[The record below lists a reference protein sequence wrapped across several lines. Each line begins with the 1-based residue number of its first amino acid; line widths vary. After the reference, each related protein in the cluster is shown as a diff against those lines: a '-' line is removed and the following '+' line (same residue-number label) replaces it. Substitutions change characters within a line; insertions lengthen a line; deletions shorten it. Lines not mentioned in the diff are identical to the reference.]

1 MLTTRID
8 QPLDREQSLAAPPR
22 PPGALRIH
30 AERRGER
37 TVLTE
42 QYRSVPFHLSAP
54 SYRAGDGTAE
64 VIVQQV
70 GPGLFPDDD
79 LLTEITVGPG
89 ARLVVRGQSATK
101 LYPCPPDRPARV
113 TVRLRVAVGGWLAW
127 APGPLIPF
135 RDGALRQE
143 VTADL
148 ATGARLILADVTT
161 PGRVAMGERDA
172 YRWLDLRC
180 RVTVDNRIVFAD
192 RSWLDP
198 RSKPLTSPARSDSF
212 NCAGALYLFGV
223 GPLDPGAGERRPDL
237 WWQAGGSEA
246 MTMVRY
252 LGRTAQ
258 AIVTEQEAVMATAW
272 ATTDGS
278 CRRME

>member
-8 QPLDREQSLAAPPR
+8 RPLGREQSRAVAPHPS
-22 PPGALRIH
+22 GTLRIH

-42 QYRSVPFHLSAP
+42 QYWSVPFHLGTP

-79 LLTEITVGPG
+79 LLTEVTVGPG
-89 ARLVVRGQSATK
+89 ARLVMRGQSATK

-113 TVRLRVAVGGWLAW
+113 TVRLHVAPGGWLAW

-143 VTADL
+143 VTAKL

-172 YRWLDLRC
+172 YQGLDLRC
-180 RVTVDNRIVFAD
+180 RVTVDNRIVFVD

-198 RSKPLTSPARSDSF
+198 RSKPLASPARAADF
-212 NCAGALYLFGV
+212 DCVGALSLVGFGS
-223 GPLDPGAGERRPDL
+223 LDLGGGDRRPDL
-237 WWQAGGSEA
+237 WWQAGASGVV
-246 MTMVRY
+246 TVVRY
-252 LGRTAQ
+252 LGTTAQ
-258 AIVTEQEAVMATAW
+258 AILAAQEAAMAA
-272 ATTDGS
+272 ASSSAGGA
-278 CRRME
+278 

>member
-8 QPLDREQSLAAPPR
+8 RSLDREQSLAASPHAS
-22 PPGALRIH
+22 GTLRIH

-42 QYRSVPFHLSAP
+42 QYRSVPFHLSTP

-101 LYPCPPDRPARV
+101 LYPCPPDRSARV
-113 TVRLRVAVGGWLAW
+113 TVRLRVAAGGWLAW

-143 VTADL
+143 VTAEL
-148 ATGARLILADVTT
+148 AMGARLILADVTT
-161 PGRVAMGERDA
+161 PGRVAMGEREA
-172 YRWLDLRC
+172 YQWLDLRC

-198 RSKPLTSPARSDSF
+198 RSRPLISPARSGDF
-212 NCAGALYLFGV
+212 DCFGALYLFGF
-223 GPLDPGAGERRPDL
+223 GPLDLGADKRRPDL

-252 LGRTAQ
+252 LGTTAQ
-258 AIVTEQEAVMATAW
+258 AIVAAQEEATAW
-272 ATTDGS
+272 VRNDDS
-278 CRRME
+278 CYRVE